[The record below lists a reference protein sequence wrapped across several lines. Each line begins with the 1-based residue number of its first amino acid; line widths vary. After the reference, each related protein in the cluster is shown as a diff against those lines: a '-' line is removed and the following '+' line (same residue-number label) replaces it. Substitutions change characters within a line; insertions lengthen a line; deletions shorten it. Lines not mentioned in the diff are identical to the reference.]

1 MGLNS
6 LPGYL
11 PKLKCKYVEFY
22 LFPQNAKKK
31 NGSECNYY
39 RVLIFLITWWGNVAF
54 LIGYV
59 CKYYMFHL

>member
-54 LIGYV
+54 FDWL
-59 CKYYMFHL
+59 CM